1 MPSFGKGT
9 RAGEREQKGR
19 EKKAQ
24 VGRKRGCAGGRD
36 ARSRGGFESV
46 KKAGSGGA
54 DPRSFDMV
62 GLNQHMTAT
71 SLLKFSISP
80 SFTTAQYLQVTH
92 DLNITKQHLNH
103 LQTRTLRT

>member
-1 MPSFGKGT
+1 
-9 RAGEREQKGR
+9 
-19 EKKAQ
+19 
-24 VGRKRGCAGGRD
+24 
-36 ARSRGGFESV
+36 
-46 KKAGSGGA
+46 
-54 DPRSFDMV
+54 MV

-80 SFTTAQYLQVTH
+80 SFTTAQHLQVTH